1 MSTEETDVS
10 IRKKKKKE
18 KEEKSIGRIILEYA
32 LTVGIVILVGF
43 LVQAFLLVNAEIPS
57 GSMENTIMPGDRIFG
72 NRLAYNF
79 SDPER
84 YDIVIFKYPDDER
97 QLFIKRV
104 IGLPGETVIITGG
117 AVYVVDSS
125 MVTTDIPDEEL
136 IADPMMLPGTIRT
149 DDSFLAEEMLDADA
163 AVFRVPADSYFML
176 GDNRNYS
183 KDSRYWDNPYVARE
197 KLIGKA
203 MLRYWPIT
211 KISLLGYDG
220 EAQ

>member
-149 DDSFLAEEMLDADA
+149 DDSFLAEEMLDVDA